1 MHFAIPISLA
11 FHNGRE
17 CGIPVELASVSTSE
31 GVQRR
36 LSITY
41 SCTLVKYLHVHVQ
54 VLAKSC
60 KMIPV
65 MLMGTLIGGKFYSS
79 LEYGCAIMI
88 AAGISVFAQQSS
100 SKVIS
105 KLVAPNAPLGYGLC
119 TLNLLFDGYTNAM
132 QVCRCVVNLGMM
144 SLGHS
149 ATINGIAGR
158 CWKWLQRECCELLML
173 CMGCRM

>member
-1 MHFAIPISLA
+1 
-11 FHNGRE
+11 
-17 CGIPVELASVSTSE
+17 
-31 GVQRR
+31 
-36 LSITY
+36 
-41 SCTLVKYLHVHVQ
+41 
-54 VLAKSC
+54 
-60 KMIPV
+60 MIPV

-132 QVCRCVVNLGMM
+132 QVC
-144 SLGHS
+144 
-149 ATINGIAGR
+149 
-158 CWKWLQRECCELLML
+158 CCFVKPWDHVCLWDILRRSMA
-173 CMGCRM
+173 

>member
-1 MHFAIPISLA
+1 MTNSIGPALGSEALKNISYPA
-11 FHNGRE
+11 Q
-17 CGIPVELASVSTSE
+17 VSTPLLLLFFQS
-31 GVQRR
+31 GQTKFAVQVNPSGCGE
-36 LSITY
+36 LPVT
-41 SCTLVKYLHVHVQ
+41 VQ

-88 AAGISVFAQQSS
+88 AAGISIFAQQSS

-119 TLNLLFDGYTNAM
+119 SLNLFFDGYTNAM
-132 QVCRCVVNLGMM
+132 QVCGPHASCLFSDGPHG
-144 SLGHS
+144 L
-149 ATINGIAGR
+149 
-158 CWKWLQRECCELLML
+158 
-173 CMGCRM
+173 